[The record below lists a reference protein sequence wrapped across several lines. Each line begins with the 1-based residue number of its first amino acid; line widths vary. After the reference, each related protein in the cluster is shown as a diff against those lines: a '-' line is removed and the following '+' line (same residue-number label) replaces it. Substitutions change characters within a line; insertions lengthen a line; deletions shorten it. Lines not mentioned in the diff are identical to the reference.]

1 MRFLLSV
8 SISFL
13 LLWGWTTSL
22 SSKEVKDTLLSYSN
36 DKVFV
41 KYNIAEN
48 EGKVTISFTEVRKQL
63 GRKYQDIYDTPQKL
77 ERIKV
82 LFFEKGG
89 PYKEDF
95 TSDLSTAPMIV
106 PSDEIRYHLSDE
118 GYVWLDNSAE
128 LSLELITGQSTL
140 SLPVYL
146 AYYEGKHRYKVFAKC
161 GNLNISLKRGK
172 AQSGQ
177 PGKTT
182 ELVVKEKQ
190 ITKTEEVEVSEDIT
204 PAQEADLLINNVRET
219 LGQSDLSVSELE
231 TLGRRIDRLRDL
243 EILVP
248 DKALQ
253 ARIQNVLQ
261 MYDARKRAAEIE
273 QDDNRKKEGEEAQ
286 RQAEEKQAKED
297 LAYVQER
304 LANVKDLSESD
315 VAELKS
321 SANDLRRKAHSIDNK
336 ELAKQ
341 MKDTADNCDKE
352 IKKIDDAK
360 KRRNIWMI
368 IGGILLAI
376 LMFIG
381 NIFFQQFRQM
391 RNIKSMQDAQDKI
404 AKRAEN
410 EARRRA
416 QSLARS
422 KISRVQGQVRQKS
435 RDAVRNGVKSG
446 VNNVKKGIGKNNKG
460 LSI

>member
-1 MRFLLSV
+1 MRFLQSV

-13 LLWGWTTSL
+13 LLWGWTSSL

-63 GRKYQDIYDTPQKL
+63 GRKYQDIYDTPQEL
-77 ERIKV
+77 ERLKV

-95 TSDLSTAPMIV
+95 KSEFSTEPLIV

-118 GYVWLDNSAE
+118 GYVWLDNRAE
-128 LSLELITGQSTL
+128 LSLEMITDQSAL

-146 AYYEGKHRYKVFAKC
+146 AYYEGKHRYTVFAKC

-182 ELVVKEKQ
+182 ELVVKKKQ
-190 ITKTEEVEVSEDIT
+190 ITTAEEVEVSEDIT
-204 PAQEADLLINNVRET
+204 PVQEADLLINNVRET

-231 TLGRRIDRLRDL
+231 ALGRRIDRLRDL

-273 QDDNRKKEGEEAQ
+273 QEDIRKKEGEETQ
-286 RQAEEKQAKED
+286 RHAEEKQAKDD

-304 LANVKDLSESD
+304 LANIKDLSESD

-435 RDAVRNGVKSG
+435 RDAVRSGVKNG
-446 VNNVKKGIGKNNKG
+446 INNVTKGLGKNNKG